1 MPNNRTYTVP
11 TSVPTDV
18 PNWQTHWHKYHNPRL
33 TWFRNKW
40 AWAVTKPPEL
50 QKPKDKDK
58 KLSSGTTDK
67 KMAERVQWEVAAK
80 IYQWFDEELEKLK
93 PEIEASNK
101 EQFMK
106 LASMQWVK
114 HGHPAENLPK
124 SFPPN
129 PEMDE
134 VVRLFTAM
142 DVKVTDE
149 MLDLLDDDAKHWLI
163 NHPLQRPLSEDEQA
177 ELERY
182 GDEFDIEESMQ
193 KVVRAVEMLEDA
205 YKADDKDLVSIAS
218 GAVKAELMRPQNRL
232 HYQKH
237 TKKQQELV
245 EVLKTKSGKAS
256 STISAVGKRY
266 IKERK
271 WNREKTRSGARI
283 AIVRFCNLIG
293 NKTDISDITPKHAY
307 SFATW
312 MEDEL
317 DAANRSIKS
326 SCSYV
331 KGMFAWAITQQDYQ
345 ITRLP
350 WDKLDKI
357 SDYGVPSKGYKPF
370 TIEQLHEIF
379 SLVTVDGI
387 GKMNPRE
394 HLLLAILITTGC
406 RMDEAALLCWDNI
419 IKHDKGFHYIDLTKA
434 LVKNMG
440 SKRLLPIP
448 DVLINIMPQSGHQVT
463 VDGIRN
469 SPDGRLFDYALDTD
483 GKSSRAASQACK
495 RQLEKIKREKM
506 QVTHSFRGNLK
517 DMLRD
522 AGVSKELNNYITG
535 HAQGD
540 VGGDRYG
547 EGHSVELRYKA
558 LNKLSHPYIQPYES

>member
-1 MPNNRTYTVP
+1 
-11 TSVPTDV
+11 
-18 PNWQTHWHKYHNPRL
+18 
-33 TWFRNKW
+33 
-40 AWAVTKPPEL
+40 
-50 QKPKDKDK
+50 
-58 KLSSGTTDK
+58 
-67 KMAERVQWEVAAK
+67 MAERVQWEVAAK

-293 NKTDISDITPKHAY
+293 NKTDISDITAKHAY

-469 SPDGRLFDYALDTD
+469 SPDGRLFDYSLDTD